1 MAVITHL
8 EVDEDAV
15 FPRVPSIWKGLAESV
30 GTHTIVLFYDRYQD
44 RQRLASCIESQGSFG
59 SLEAS
64 LLCMSPANV
73 KNKDNEK
80 TRPKLPNSGIH
91 SISLFST
98 PSRQW
103 VFWLFYCS
111 LAPPPKRVSM
121 RRVRR
126 GKINFERFSFLSS
139 CEGGLRE
146 ENAVVF
152 FS

>member
-64 LLCMSPANV
+64 LFCAWVQQMLRIKTMRKPDPNFLIQAHTASAFFRPHPGSESFDYFIV
-73 KNKDNEK
+73 HWLHLPRESVWGGWEGEK
-80 TRPKLPNSGIH
+80 
-91 SISLFST
+91 
-98 PSRQW
+98 
-103 VFWLFYCS
+103 
-111 LAPPPKRVSM
+111 
-121 RRVRR
+121 
-126 GKINFERFSFLSS
+126 
-139 CEGGLRE
+139 
-146 ENAVVF
+146 
-152 FS
+152 